1 VDEAE
6 PVAQTDCVR
15 GESERMRWSWK
26 RWATWG
32 NVGLLLAAVVLPLG
46 WLLPAARL
54 ARVHVRSRRARD
66 V

>member
-1 VDEAE
+1 MHW
-6 PVAQTDCVR
+6 
-15 GESERMRWSWK
+15 GWK

-32 NVGLLLAAVVLPLG
+32 NVGLLLATVVLPLG

-54 ARVHVRSRRARD
+54 ARVHVTSRRARD